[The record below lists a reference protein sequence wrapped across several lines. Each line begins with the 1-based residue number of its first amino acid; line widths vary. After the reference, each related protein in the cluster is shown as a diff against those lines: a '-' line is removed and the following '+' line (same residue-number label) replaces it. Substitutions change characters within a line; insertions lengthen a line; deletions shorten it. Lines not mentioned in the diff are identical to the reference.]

1 MVRTFISVDLPQEYH
16 ESIAEIQSRL
26 KDFNVKLVKPEL
38 VHITLKFLGE
48 IEDDRV
54 QEIAN
59 SLDNIDCE
67 PFNATIA
74 KVGVFPKP
82 KYPKVVWLGAEG
94 DFKTLHANVESVLK
108 GFNLEEDNRKF
119 SAHATIA
126 RVKRLPNQDK
136 NSFLKTLDEI
146 KDIEIGSM
154 WVDTVKLKKSTLT
167 PEGPIYETL
176 HEVKLK

>member
-1 MVRTFISVDLPQEYH
+1 MVRMFISVDLPQEYH
-16 ESIAEIQSRL
+16 ENIAEIQSRL

-48 IEDDRV
+48 IDDN
-54 QEIAN
+54 QIKEIAN
-59 SLDNIDCE
+59 SLDDINCD
-67 PFNATIA
+67 PFSSTIA

-82 KYPKVVWLGAEG
+82 KYPKVVWIGAEG
-94 DFKTLHANVESVLK
+94 DFKKLHDNVESVLK
-108 GFNLEEDNRKF
+108 GFNFEKDNRKF

-126 RVKRLPNQDK
+126 RVKRLPKKDMD
-136 NSFLKTLDEI
+136 SFLETLEKI

>member
-1 MVRTFISVDLPQEYH
+1 MVRTFISVDLPQKYH

-26 KDFNVKLVKPEL
+26 KDFNVKLVNPEL

-48 IEDDRV
+48 IDGDQV
-54 QEIAN
+54 QKIAKSLGEIN
-59 SLDNIDCE
+59 CE

-94 DFKTLHANVESVLK
+94 DFKTLHDNVESVLK
-108 GFNLEEDNRKF
+108 GFNFEEDNRNF

-126 RVKRLPNQDK
+126 RIKRLPKKDK
-136 NSFLKTLDEI
+136 DSFLKKTSN
-146 KDIEIGSM
+146 GM
-154 WVDTVKLKKSTLT
+154 GVDK
-167 PEGPIYETL
+167 
-176 HEVKLK
+176 